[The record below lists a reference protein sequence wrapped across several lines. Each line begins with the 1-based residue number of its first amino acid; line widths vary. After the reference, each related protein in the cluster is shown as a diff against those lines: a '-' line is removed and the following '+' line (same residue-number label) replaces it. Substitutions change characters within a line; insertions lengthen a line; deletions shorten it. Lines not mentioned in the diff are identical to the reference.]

1 MLVLQNG
8 NSTQINDYL
17 KRVKTI
23 ADKDY
28 NEKHKEENKEAEK
41 HLVVFIYYSGH
52 GTKEGGDTLIC
63 GTDGGLVNID
73 NEIRGI
79 CNKNVTV
86 VAVIDSAREE
96 KKEAKDFP
104 AYKQY
109 KDSLIVRDDKGKA
122 RIDNK
127 TGNPIEKKHTGKGQ
141 KHVMYSSKDATRRRA
156 AESSFSAMTEE
167 WSSMVEDGVFTY
179 PACISRMNLA

>member
-1 MLVLQNG
+1 MPTCENDYKHIIQLLEVKGSPFCKGKEETKDKENQKPSTDPDAKMLVLQNG
-8 NSTQINDYL
+8 NSTQINEYL

-104 AYKQY
+104 AYK
-109 KDSLIVRDDKGKA
+109 
-122 RIDNK
+122 
-127 TGNPIEKKHTGKGQ
+127 
-141 KHVMYSSKDATRRRA
+141 
-156 AESSFSAMTEE
+156 
-167 WSSMVEDGVFTY
+167 
-179 PACISRMNLA
+179 